1 MAVELVCRILGRVE
15 AFRGSVFVVIDGGC
29 DDLSKLL
36 TGECPRLI
44 AHRPAISLQVLPFQN
59 GFSLLIVFLLLFVRF
74 ERVQQIAFGEHEMR
88 LGAGH

>member
-1 MAVELVCRILGRVE
+1 MRVELHRKATYTVRVSGTPHELPYEYVSVLHCHLDSLIEILNLHKG
-15 AFRGSVFVVIDGGC
+15 
-29 DDLSKLL
+29 L
-36 TGECPRLI
+36 T
-44 AHRPAISLQVLPFQN
+44 AQN